1 MRNYPEW
8 VISLFAITSI
18 GAIAVPVNA
27 WWNRN
32 ELDFSLSDCE
42 PRVVIADEER
52 VARLA
57 ECDRITSDTKV
68 IRVRAPKHPKLSS
81 TTWEETIAA
90 QAGSAM
96 PEAGVE
102 TDDDAI
108 FLYTSGS
115 TGHPKGV
122 VSSHRSILH
131 ALLSWEL
138 DWELRSHMG
147 IHELPEPPIKAV
159 CFWRRRYSMLLRVT
173 QRCSRV
179 SECSE
184 RSSACTNG
192 MPSAQCNSLSAS
204 A

>member
-8 VISLFAITSI
+8 VISFFAITSI
-18 GAIAVPVNA
+18 GARAVPVNA

-42 PRVVIADEER
+42 PRVIIADEER

-57 ECDRITSDTKV
+57 ECDRVTSETQL

-81 TTWEETIAA
+81 TAWEATIAA
-90 QAGSAM
+90 HAGSAM
-96 PEAGVE
+96 PEACVE
-102 TDDDAI
+102 PDDDAI
-108 FLYTSGS
+108 ILYTSGS

-147 IHELPEPPIKAV
+147 TMNYQSPIKAV
-159 CFWRRRYSMLLRVT
+159 CFWRRHYSMLLRVT

-192 MPSAQCNSLSAS
+192 MPSSQCNSLSAS